1 MALEYVNKST
11 FSGAGSATLT
21 GINSTDTYIVHWK
34 NIQIS
39 NNNTN
44 VVIQFTVSGSPQ
56 TSAVYNYYQ
65 QRMGAWSENKGQN
78 QNYINMT
85 QFGGTGTYSYPAMEG
100 FLTLYSFNT
109 NNVEPM
115 IDGHIASIPYNTVN
129 GGWGHKF
136 GGVYKNTSAQFD
148 GIRIYN
154 PSGGTVSGEMVLY
167 RLIV

>member
-109 NNVEPM
+109 NNVQSFRPNPGM
-115 IDGHIASIPYNTVN
+115 DVAN
-129 GGWGHKF
+129 GTLPEGNVGMDQIMNLMNSK
-136 GGVYKNTSAQFD
+136 
-148 GIRIYN
+148 
-154 PSGGTVSGEMVLY
+154 
-167 RLIV
+167 